1 MAGKTKSYGKRM
13 DLVWTSYKR
22 AEKSRGTR
30 VCLKKQDKQNYL
42 YHAFYFLPEQ
52 EVLKITKASLRSAER
67 LPSGAQTAP
76 SRRVV
81 SDLLLVYLVND
92 DNLGK

>member
-42 YHAFYFLPEQ
+42 YPAFYFLPEQ
-52 EVLKITKASLRSAER
+52 EVLKIPKASLRSAER
-67 LPSGAQTAP
+67 LPSVAQTAP